1 MRMKN
6 LDKILTKPDVALSS
20 LLAQMDDAPQHDV
33 PGGILLVV
41 DEQGILMGT
50 VTDGDIRRAL
60 IKSASFGL
68 LAKDIMVSSPIFFP
82 DDFTIQQI
90 LEHLVIELEKR
101 QRKSQRFLSKIIL
114 VDKEKRPTRVL
125 DYHQL
130 WEQRVATHRHLCV
143 VGLGYVGLTLAL
155 VLADEGY
162 LVTGVDTHEQ
172 RIQSLKKGDS
182 YIHEL
187 GLQELLRK
195 QIGKNFRV
203 STSIPEHADVF
214 IISVGTPIEMDSSGN
229 RIPSLRYLEAA
240 VDSIAGQLRPGNLVI
255 LRSTVPVGTCR
266 DFVKHHLEKKTGL
279 VCGLDFHLSFAP
291 EQTAEGKALKELR
304 SLPQIIGG
312 FNSDSLEA
320 TAAIFREV
328 TPTLVKVDSLEEAE
342 MAKLINNSFRDYI
355 FGYSNQVARIASHF
369 NINIVDVIRAANEG
383 YPRDPVPLPS
393 PGVGGPC
400 LTKDPYILRTSL
412 IGIPGW
418 FHFPKRKVAIN
429 ISMHEHVVQSLLKQ
443 LKNAGKRP
451 EHAKVLVCG
460 LSFKGSPET
469 GDLRDSTSVEIAQ
482 LILKVTPHVFGYDAV
497 ASPEDIRALQL
508 KPVSLP
514 DGFHGMDAVL
524 FLNNHKSFERI
535 DVFDM
540 VKVMSDQPVVYDA
553 WDLFRE
559 EDILQGKPAVY
570 MGLSFTKSSIKK

>member
-1 MRMKN
+1 MRN
-6 LDKILTKPDVALSS
+6 LEKIITTSDALLSS
-20 LLAQMDDAPQHDV
+20 LLSQMDNAPMHDV

-41 DEQGILMGT
+41 DESGKLIGT

-60 IKSASFGL
+60 IKKASL
-68 LAKDIMVSSPIFFP
+68 ELQARDIMVSNPIVFP
-82 DDFTIQQI
+82 DTYSIQQI
-90 LEHLVIELEKR
+90 LEQLSPELEKR
-101 QRKSQRFLSKIIL
+101 QRKSSRFLGKIIL
-114 VDKEKRPTRVL
+114 VDGNHRPTRVL

-155 VLADEGY
+155 VLADQGY
-162 LVTGVDTHEQ
+162 LVTGVDSNTQ
-172 RIQSLKKGDS
+172 RIQALQNSES

-203 STSIPEHADVF
+203 SDQIPPHADVF
-214 IISVGTPIEMDSSGN
+214 IISVGTPIEVNSSEKK
-229 RIPSLRYLEAA
+229 IPSLHYLESA
-240 VDSIAGQLRPGNLVI
+240 VNHVAERLKPGNLVI

-266 DFVKHHLEKKTGL
+266 SVVKHLLETKTGL

-291 EQTAEGKALKELR
+291 ERTAEGKALKELR

-355 FGYSNQVARIASHF
+355 FAYANQVALIASHF
-369 NINIVDVIRAANEG
+369 NINIVDVIHAANEG

-400 LTKDPYILRTSL
+400 LTKDPYIFAHVAESASLDSSIFRT
-412 IGIPGW
+412 G
-418 FHFPKRKVAIN
+418 REIN
-429 ISMHEHVVQSLLKQ
+429 ISMHAHIVKGLVNQLQLL
-443 LKNAGKRP
+443 GK
-451 EHAKVLVCG
+451 ELSSCKVLVCG
-460 LSFKGSPET
+460 LSFKGNPET
-469 GDLRDSTSVEIAQ
+469 GDLRDSTSIEIAL
-482 LILKVTPHVFGYDAV
+482 LIKERVRVIYGHDAV
-497 ASPEDIRALQL
+497 ASAEDIRALDL

-514 DGFHGMDAVL
+514 QGFDGMDAVL
-524 FLNNHKSFERI
+524 FLNNHKSFDRI
-535 DVFDM
+535 DAFAM
-540 VKVMSDQPVVYDA
+540 VRAMNEKPIVYDA
-553 WDLFRE
+553 WNLFRE
-559 EDILQGKPAVY
+559 EDVLQARPAVY
-570 MGLSFTKSSIKK
+570 MGLSFIKSSIPL

>member
-1 MRMKN
+1 MKN
-6 LDKILTKPDVALSS
+6 LDKILTQPNVTLSQ
-20 LLAQMDDAPQHDV
+20 LLVQMDEAPRHNV
-33 PGGILLVV
+33 PGGILLIT
-41 DEQGILMGT
+41 DEQGFLLGT
-50 VTDGDIRRAL
+50 ITDGDIRRAL
-60 IKSASFGL
+60 IKNKSLDLQASE
-68 LAKDIMVSSPIFFP
+68 IMVTNPIVFP

-90 LEHLVIELEKR
+90 LERLATELEKR
-101 QRKSQRFLSKIIL
+101 KRRSNRFLSKIIL
-114 VDKEKRPTRVL
+114 VDETHKPTRIL

-162 LVTGVDTHEQ
+162 LVTGVDTNMH
-172 RIQSLKKGDS
+172 RIKSLENSES
-182 YIHEL
+182 YIHEV
-187 GLQELLRK
+187 GLQELLRE
-195 QIGKNFRV
+195 QMGKNFRV
-203 STSIPEHADVF
+203 STILPESCDVF
-214 IISVGTPIEMDSSGN
+214 IISVGTPIETDASGN
-229 RIPSLRYLEAA
+229 KVPSLKYLTEA
-240 VDSIAGQLRPGNLVI
+240 VDTIANQLKPGNLVI

-266 DFVKHHLEKKTGL
+266 DFVKKRLEEKTQL

-291 EQTAEGKALKELR
+291 ERTAEGKALKELR

-312 FNSDSLEA
+312 YNVDSLEA

-355 FGYSNQVARIASHF
+355 FGYANQVARIASHF

-400 LTKDPYILRTSL
+400 LTKDPYIFAHVAESASL
-412 IGIPGW
+412 DGSIFRNG
-418 FHFPKRKVAIN
+418 RNIN
-429 ISMHEHVVQSLLKQ
+429 ISMHTHVVDGLAAQLASLN
-443 LKNAGKRP
+443 KNVSTSKI
-451 EHAKVLVCG
+451 LVCG
-460 LSFKGSPET
+460 LSFKGNPET

-482 LILKVTPHVFGYDAV
+482 LLQRITPHVYGYDAI
-497 ASPEDIRALQL
+497 ASADDIRALKL

-514 DGFHGMDAVL
+514 EGFSGMDAVL
-524 FLNNHKSFERI
+524 FLNNHKSFERL
-535 DVFDM
+535 DVFEM
-540 VKVMSDQPVVYDA
+540 VRAMNERPVVYDA

-559 EDILQGKPAVY
+559 EDVLHVKPAVY
-570 MGLSFTKSSIKK
+570 MGLSFVKSSITG